1 MVQFEMNIFN
11 VKEKQKYYKSMLL
24 NKICVYEQFQRR
36 ASVIKE
42 KACTIEP

>member
-1 MVQFEMNIFN
+1 MAQFEMNIFN
-11 VKEKQKYYKSMLL
+11 VKEKQKYHKSML